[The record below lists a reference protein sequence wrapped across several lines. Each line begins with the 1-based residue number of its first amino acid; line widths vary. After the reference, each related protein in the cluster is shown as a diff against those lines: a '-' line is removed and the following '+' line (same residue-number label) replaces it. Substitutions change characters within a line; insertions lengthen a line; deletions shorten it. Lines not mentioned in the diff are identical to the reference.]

1 MWYVI
6 RILCSTL
13 KKRPINVVGIKGLL
27 LLGIK
32 YLLSIIFSCCYYQ
45 AFTLKLELLGTDF
58 LLENESITISIVL
71 SNSHDNYRL
80 NSHGNRD
87 IFYPYYRNLCKVWN
101 SLLHV
106 ELVSDLNSMHSH
118 TRHCWHFVSTD
129 RPHIIH
135 APRYQFLFLCCLDW
149 FDGFKKPSTLASLG
163 LRAWKIQWTPILR
176 LRSLDHCFLL
186 MDLSKISPVS
196 FDCSFIS
203 SATSSSTNFSLNL

>member
-1 MWYVI
+1 MNKYFISFRKGLLLRIHLVFLVWLFLHLQQLKYCYTDDSRDIIIPITGTVI
-6 RILCSTL
+6 GILCVVRNRDIVL
-13 KKRPINVVGIKGLL
+13 DIKKRPINVVGTKGLL

-32 YLLSIIFSCCYYQ
+32 YLLSIIFSCYYQ

-87 IFYPYYRNLCKVWN
+87 IFYPYYRNLCKVWI

-118 TRHCWHFVSTD
+118 T
-129 RPHIIH
+129 
-135 APRYQFLFLCCLDW
+135 
-149 FDGFKKPSTLASLG
+149 
-163 LRAWKIQWTPILR
+163 
-176 LRSLDHCFLL
+176 
-186 MDLSKISPVS
+186 
-196 FDCSFIS
+196 
-203 SATSSSTNFSLNL
+203 